1 MMKSK
6 KQPVLA
12 CPIGNIGA
20 SAHPMAAFSCFNE
33 SRGPPPSGDAR
44 GIVPA
49 HRHGH

>member
-20 SAHPMAAFSCFNE
+20 SAHPMAAFSCFDE
-33 SRGPPPSGDAR
+33 RVDLLHWAMR
-44 GIVPA
+44 AV
-49 HRHGH
+49 